1 MRKFVFS
8 LLFFATLFLLV
19 VGALA
24 GQERLHPSL
33 RELLAWASTTDSF
46 DLATLASRMQIFTA
60 AGMILPSQVFL
71 VTTGEVEQ
79 VGVLVKVSR
88 SVWGKRF
95 LGLPVQISTG
105 TILSMAV
112 SLAELLQ
119 LAASPEVIYV
129 EPAWRTSPKLD
140 RSVPA
145 IGADRVHV
153 RTPPVVGRGVIIGAV
168 DTGIDY
174 THLDF
179 RYDADGDGFEESSRI
194 LNIWD
199 QTSGFFGT
207 YYSKAEIESDLAFD
221 FGPGE
226 GIVRQADDD
235 GHGTHVMATAA
246 GDGSSSGAGFV
257 GVAPGAQLIAVK
269 TPFYTSDILA
279 GAAYIFERAEELG
292 LPAVVNLSLGGH
304 DGPHDGTSLFEQG
317 LDELATAAGQV
328 IVVSAGNE
336 GDQFIHVSQ
345 TLNGD
350 SSTFAVDPSSDSVD
364 LTLWY
369 PGGSGFTIT
378 VAPPSGEPL
387 VVSAGFVGFANSGFG
402 SAYVDNVSSGANPNN
417 GDNEVLVMLSNLLPG
432 NLWTITVRDDT
443 GGGRFDAWITS
454 GDGAILGGDSAST
467 IDEPGNADRVIT
479 VGAFN
484 TKAQWP
490 SLSGEQDYSSQYPI
504 GALSYFSSQGPT
516 RDGRQKPE
524 VAAPGAWVAA
534 ALSVDSPS
542 QGYLTHPDQEHTM
555 LAGTSISAPHVSG
568 VAALMLSLNPHLS
581 AEEIRAKL
589 TDTAIRDSFTGSIPN
604 TRFGWGKV
612 DAEAAVAV
620 VQLPPDDDGAQR
632 PVIAVAQ
639 NPAQDDARFTY
650 DIPDGAISA
659 ALRIYSIT
667 GRLVFETALTP
678 HASEYVWDLV
688 TNRGKPLANG
698 LYLYV
703 LVTEA
708 GSSETGRLVIER

>member
-1 MRKFVFS
+1 MDS
-8 LLFFATLFLLV
+8 L
-19 VGALA
+19 
-24 GQERLHPSL
+24 
-33 RELLAWASTTDSF
+33 ELT
-46 DLATLASRMQIFTA
+46 TLASKMQIFTA
-60 AGMILPSQVFL
+60 AGLFLPSQVVL
-71 VTTGEVEQ
+71 VTPGDVEH

-88 SVWGKRF
+88 RVLGKHF
-95 LGLPVQISTG
+95 LGLPVQLSTG

-112 SLAELLQ
+112 GLADLLR
-119 LAASPEVIYV
+119 LAASPDVIYV

-145 IGADRVHV
+145 IRADVVHA
-153 RTPPVVGRGVIIGAV
+153 RTPPVVGGGVIIGVV

-174 THLDF
+174 AHLDF

-207 YYSKAEIESDLAFD
+207 YYSKADIESDLAFG
-221 FGPGE
+221 FGPLE
-226 GIVRQADDD
+226 GIVRQSDDD
-235 GHGTHVMATAA
+235 GHGTHVMAVAA
-246 GDGSSSGAGFV
+246 GDGSSSTAEFV

-279 GAAYIFERAEELG
+279 GVDYIFERAEELG

-336 GDQFIHVSQ
+336 GDRSIHVSG

-350 SSTFAVDPSSDSVD
+350 SRSFAIDPASDSVD
-364 LTLWY
+364 LSLWY
-369 PGGSGFTIT
+369 PGGSGFTVT
-378 VAPPSGEPL
+378 VATLSGDPL
-387 VVSAGFVGFANSGFG
+387 VVSAGLVGFSTSGFG
-402 SAYVDNVSSGANPNN
+402 NAYVDNASGGENPNN
-417 GDNEVLVMLSNLLPG
+417 GDNEVLVELSNLLAG
-432 NLWTITVRDDT
+432 NPWTVTVRDDT
-443 GGGRFDAWITS
+443 GSGRFDGWITS
-454 GDGAILGGDSAST
+454 GEAAILGGDSAST

-490 SLSGEQDYSSQYPI
+490 SLSGEQDYSGQYPI

-516 RDGRQKPE
+516 RDGRRKPE
-524 VAAPGAWVAA
+524 IAAPGAWVGA

-542 QGYLTHPDQEHTM
+542 QGYLTHPDQVHTM
-555 LAGTSISAPHVSG
+555 LAGTSVSAPHVSG
-568 VAALMLSLNPHLS
+568 VAALMLSVNPRLS
-581 AEEIRAKL
+581 AEEIKAKL
-589 TDTAIRDSFTGSIPN
+589 TDTTLRDNFTGSVPN

-612 DAEAAVAV
+612 DAGAAVSV
-620 VQLPPDDDGAQR
+620 VPLPPNGDGGQR
-632 PVIAVAQ
+632 PAISVSQ
-639 NPAQDDARFTY
+639 NPVQDSARFTF
-650 DIPDGAISA
+650 DIPDGAVSA
-659 ALRIYSIT
+659 TLCVYSVA
-667 GRLVFETALTP
+667 GKLVFEGALPPTV
-678 HASEYVWDLV
+678 SDYVWNLD
-688 TNRGKPLANG
+688 TNKGNPLANG

-703 LVTEA
+703 LVTDV
-708 GSSETGRLVIER
+708 GNSEIGRLVIER

>member
-1 MRKFVFS
+1 MRKFVFA
-8 LLFFATLFLLV
+8 LLFFATLFLV
-19 VGALA
+19 GVGASA

-33 RELLAWASTTDSF
+33 RELLARASTTDSF

-60 AGMILPSQVFL
+60 AGLFLPSQVFFA
-71 VTTGEVEQ
+71 TPGEVEQ

-95 LGLPVQISTG
+95 LGLPVQMSTG

-119 LAASPEVIYV
+119 LAASPDVIYV
-129 EPAWRTSPKLD
+129 EPAWQTEPKLD
-140 RSVPA
+140 RSLPA
-145 IGADRVHV
+145 IGVDLVHEDS
-153 RTPPVVGRGVIIGAV
+153 PPVLGEGVIVGAV

-207 YYSKAEIESDLAFD
+207 YYSKADIESDLAFGFD
-221 FGPGE
+221 SWE
-226 GIVRQADDD
+226 GIVRQADED
-235 GHGTHVMATAA
+235 GHGTHVMGVAA

-257 GVAPGAQLIAVK
+257 GVAPEAQIIMVK
-269 TPFYTSDILA
+269 TSFYTSDILS
-279 GAAYIFERAEELG
+279 GVAYIFDRAEELG

-336 GDQFIHVSQ
+336 GDQFIHISH

-350 SSTFAVDPSSDSVD
+350 SSTFAVDPSSDSVE

-387 VVSAGFVGFANSGFG
+387 VVSTGFVGFANSGFG
-402 SAYVDNVSSGANPNN
+402 SAYVDNASSEANPNN
-417 GDNEVLVMLSNLLPG
+417 GDNEALVMLSNLLLG
-432 NLWTITVRDDT
+432 NLWTITVRDDR
-443 GGGRFDAWITS
+443 GGGRFDGWIAS
-454 GDGAILGGDSAST
+454 GEGAILGGDSAST

-504 GALSYFSSQGPT
+504 GALSFFSSRGPT

-542 QGYLTHPDQEHTM
+542 QGYLAHPDQEHTM

-568 VAALMLSLNPHLS
+568 VAALMLSVDPQLT
-581 AEEIRAKL
+581 AAEIRTRL
-589 TDTAIRDSFTGSIPN
+589 SNTAVSDAYTGVVPN
-604 TRFGWGKV
+604 ERWGWGKI
-612 DAEAAVAV
+612 DTEAVIATVEP
-620 VQLPPDDDGAQR
+620 LPEENGAQR
-632 PVIAVAQ
+632 PVITVAE
-639 NPAQDDARFTY
+639 NPVQKSASFTY
-650 DIPDGAISA
+650 ELPIEATTATLHVYNIAGK
-659 ALRIYSIT
+659 L
-667 GRLVFETALTP
+667 LFETELP
-678 HASEYVWDLV
+678 LDGDEYSWNLA
-688 TNRGKPLANG
+688 TNRGNALGSG
-698 LYLYV
+698 LYLF
-703 LVTEA
+703 LLLTDS
-708 GSSETGRLVIER
+708 GSSEIGKLVIAR

>member
-1 MRKFVFS
+1 
-8 LLFFATLFLLV
+8 
-19 VGALA
+19 
-24 GQERLHPSL
+24 
-33 RELLAWASTTDSF
+33 
-46 DLATLASRMQIFTA
+46 
-60 AGMILPSQVFL
+60 
-71 VTTGEVEQ
+71 
-79 VGVLVKVSR
+79 
-88 SVWGKRF
+88 
-95 LGLPVQISTG
+95 
-105 TILSMAV
+105 MAV

-129 EPAWRTSPKLD
+129 EPAWRTRPKLD

-145 IGADRVHV
+145 IGADYLHA

-174 THLDF
+174 AHLDF
-179 RYDADGDGFEESSRI
+179 RYDEDGDGFEESSRI
-194 LNIWD
+194 VNIWD

-207 YYSKAEIESDLAFD
+207 YYSKAEIESDLAFGFD
-221 FGPGE
+221 PWE
-226 GIVRQADDD
+226 GIVRQVDDD

-257 GVAPGAQLIAVK
+257 GVAPGAQLIMVK

-317 LDELATAAGQV
+317 LDELVTAAGQV

-336 GDQFIHVSQ
+336 GDQFIHVSD
-345 TLNGD
+345 TLTGD

-378 VAPPSGEPL
+378 VAPPGGEPL

-402 SAYVDNVSSGANPNN
+402 NAYVDNASSGPNPSN
-417 GDNEVLVMLSNLLPG
+417 GDNEVLVKLTNLLPG
-432 NLWTITVRDDT
+432 NLWTITVLDDT
-443 GGGRFDAWITS
+443 GGGRFDGWITS
-454 GDGAILGGDSAST
+454 DEGVILGGDSAST

-490 SLSGEQDYSSQYPI
+490 SLSGEQDYSSQYPV

-516 RDGRQKPE
+516 RDGRRKPE

-534 ALSVDSPS
+534 ALSVDSPP
-542 QGYLTHPDQEHTM
+542 QGYLTHPDQEHTL
-555 LAGTSISAPHVSG
+555 LAGTSVSAPHVSG
-568 VAALMLSLNPHLS
+568 VAALMLSVNPQLS

-589 TDTAIRDSFTGSIPN
+589 TDTALRDNFTGSIPN

-612 DAEAAVAV
+612 DAGAAVSV

-639 NPAQDDARFTY
+639 NPVWDEARFSY
-650 DIPDGAISA
+650 DIPDGILSA
-659 ALRIYSIT
+659 AVRIYSIT
-667 GRLVFETALTP
+667 GRLVFERVLAP
-678 HASEYVWDLV
+678 NESEYVWDLV
-688 TNRGKPLANG
+688 TDKGNPLANG

-703 LVTEA
+703 LVTEV